1 MDTFK
6 NALLVKEKKDKKER
20 KRFMSKKIISPT
32 FVNCYEVKAMPYQ
45 KFILCNKLIPI
56 NNAKRKSVYF

>member
-6 NALLVKEKKDKKER
+6 TALLAKEKKDKKER

-32 FVNCYEVKAMPYQ
+32 FVNCYEANNTPQQ
-45 KFILCNKLIPI
+45 KFFLCNKVITI
-56 NNAKRKSVYF
+56 NNVKPKSVYF

>member
-6 NALLVKEKKDKKER
+6 KVLLAKEKKDKKER

-32 FVNCYEVKAMPYQ
+32 FVNCYEANNMPQQ
-45 KFILCNKLIPI
+45 KFLLCNKVIPI
-56 NNAKRKSVYF
+56 NNVKRKSVYF

>member
-6 NALLVKEKKDKKER
+6 NVLLVKEKKDKKER

-32 FVNCYEVKAMPYQ
+32 FVNCYEANNMTQQ
-45 KFILCNKLIPI
+45 KFFLCKKLVPI
-56 NNAKRKSVYF
+56 NNVKRKSVYF